1 MTDHAI
7 IIRGAREHN
16 LKNIDLGLPR
26 NRLIVVTGISGS
38 GKSSLAFDTLYAE
51 GQRRYVESLSAY
63 ARQFLER
70 LEKPDVEA
78 IEGLSPAIAIEQ
90 RTAGGNPRSTV
101 ATQTE
106 IYDYLRVL
114 FARAGTPHC
123 PRCRTPI
130 SQQSAQEIVTQILA
144 IPRDTETEL
153 VILAPVVRGRKGEYA
168 ELFRDIKRQ
177 GFVRV
182 RVDRVFHDLDDEI
195 RLDKKRAH
203 TIEVV
208 VDRLKLE
215 SQITP
220 PPGSPPMAAIGPSGR
235 SSPSANETG
244 GGVTSRLTE
253 SIETALKVGKG
264 IVVVST
270 NVEGSR
276 LKALGKS
283 KRQKASSLQP
293 PRPAWG
299 ISCRGGRASNELVF
313 SELYACARC
322 GFSFEEITPRIF
334 SFNSPYGAC
343 PTCDG
348 LGTRLEIDPDLVVPD
363 KSKSP
368 REGAVEPWRRGGM
381 HMVMY
386 YTRLLREVAD
396 YYGASLDTPFGKLD
410 RKIQRVIL
418 YGSEDEIW
426 GGPFEGVI
434 PNLERRFR
442 QTESDYVKEEIAKY
456 MSVLACPTCHGSR
469 LKAESLSVLI
479 DGRSISDVTKF
490 VVGEAKRWLQG
501 LTFTPPLW
509 PSQGDAPRRAAASIP
524 TRGRQDAPSEPKGAG
539 FTERQRVIANPIIK
553 EIDARLQFL
562 LDVGLGYLTLD
573 RPSAS
578 LSGGEAQRIRLATQV
593 GSGLVGVLYILDEPS
608 IGLHPR
614 DCGKLLDTLEH
625 LRDLGNTLI
634 VVEHDEATI
643 RRADYIVDLGP
654 GAGKHGGRVVACG
667 PLETILASGES
678 LTAQYLNGIRVI
690 PLPLHRRTYQRRPTL
705 TIKGAKEHNLKA
717 IDVAIPLGLF
727 VCVTGV
733 SGSGKSTLVDET
745 LYRALARRLHGSKE
759 KPGLHDAILGTEHV
773 DKVIVIDQSPIGR
786 TPRSNPA
793 TYTGVF
799 SPIRELFSKTPEAR
813 IRGFQ
818 PGRFSFNVK
827 GGRCEACQGDGIK
840 RIEMHFLP
848 DVYVRCE
855 VCKGRRFNDQTLH
868 VRYKGTSIADV
879 LAMTVDEAA
888 ELFANVPAIVKILRT
903 IQDVGLGYL
912 ELGQPATTLSGGEAQ
927 RIKLAKELSKRSTG
941 RTLYLLDEPTT
952 GLHFADVEKLLAVL
966 HRLVD
971 QGNTVVV
978 IEHNLEVIKTADYVV
993 DLGPEGGE
1001 AGGWVIAAGSP
1012 EEVARVSQSYTGQFL
1027 KPILERASQRS
1038 VADRK
1043 EVQFEEQEIRIPG
1056 SGDQKIRKS

>member
-1 MTDHAI
+1 MHDEV
-7 IIRGAREHN
+7 IRIHGAREHN
-16 LKNIDLGLPR
+16 LKDIDLALPR
-26 NRLIVVTGISGS
+26 HRLIVVTGISGS

-70 LEKPDVEA
+70 LEKPDVDA

-90 RTAGGNPRSTV
+90 RTAGSNPRSTV

-114 FARAGTPHC
+114 FARAGQPHC
-123 PRCRTPI
+123 PRCRLSI

-144 IPRDTETEL
+144 QSGEPEL
-153 VILAPVVRGRKGEYA
+153 TILAPVVRGRKGEYT

-177 GFVRV
+177 GFLRV
-182 RVDRVFHDLDDEI
+182 RVDHALYDLDERI
-195 RLDKKRAH
+195 QLDKQRAH

-208 VDRLKLE
+208 VDRLRLDGE
-215 SQITP
+215 S
-220 PPGSPPMAAIGPSGR
+220 R
-235 SSPSANETG
+235 
-244 GGVTSRLTE
+244 SRLTE

-264 IVVVST
+264 IVVVSPHAPSSKLQASGKKQKT
-270 NVEGSR
+270 SSPQPAAGS
-276 LKALGKS
+276 
-283 KRQKASSLQP
+283 
-293 PRPAWG
+293 
-299 ISCRGGRASNELVF
+299 ELVF
-313 SELYACARC
+313 SELYACAKC
-322 GFSFEEITPRIF
+322 GFSFEEISPRIF

-363 KSKSP
+363 KSKSL
-368 REGAVEPWRRGGM
+368 RDGAIEPWRRGGM

-410 RKIQRVIL
+410 RKMQRVIL
-418 YGSEDEIW
+418 DGSGDKIW

-442 QTESDYVKEEIAKY
+442 QTDSDYVKEEIVRY
-456 MSVLACPTCHGSR
+456 MSVLPCPTCSGSR
-469 LKAESLSVLI
+469 LKPESLAVLI
-479 DGRSISDVTKF
+479 NGRSIFDVTKF
-490 VVGEAKRWLQG
+490 SIGEAKAWLG
-501 LTFTPPLW
+501 TLTLIPPPALSAEGG
-509 PSQGDAPRRAAASIP
+509 PFGERRP
-524 TRGRQDAPSEPKGAG
+524 FGPQAG
-539 FTERQRVIANPIIK
+539 GGMTDRQRVIASPIIK
-553 EIDARLQFL
+553 EIDKRLQFL

-573 RPSAS
+573 RQSAS

-614 DCGKLLDTLEH
+614 DNGKLLNTLER
-625 LRDLGNTLI
+625 LRDLGNTLV
-634 VVEHDEATI
+634 VVEHDEFTI

-654 GAGKHGGRVVACG
+654 GAGKHGGEVVACG
-667 PLETILASGES
+667 PLDEILASPRS
-678 LTAQYLNGIRVI
+678 LTAQYLTGARAI
-690 PLPLHRRTYQRRPTL
+690 PVPARRRLYARRPRL
-705 TIKGAKEHNLKA
+705 VIKGAKEHNLKD

-733 SGSGKSTLVDET
+733 SGSGKSTLVDEI

-759 KPGLHDAILGTEHV
+759 KPGLHDAILGIEQM

-786 TPRSNPA
+786 TPRSNPV
-793 TYTGVF
+793 TYTGAF
-799 SPIRELFSKTPEAR
+799 SPIRDLFSKTPEAR
-813 IRGFQ
+813 MRGFR

-855 VCKGRRFNDQTLH
+855 VCKGRRFNDQTLQ
-868 VRYKGTSIADV
+868 VTYKGTSIADV
-879 LAMTVDEAA
+879 LAMTVDEAV

-903 IQDVGLGYL
+903 VQEVGLGYL

-927 RIKLAKELSKRSTG
+927 RIKLAKELSRRSTG

-952 GLHFADVEKLLAVL
+952 GLHFADVEKLLGVL

-971 QGNTVVV
+971 HGNTVVV
-978 IEHNLEVIKTADYVV
+978 IEHNLEVIKTADYVI

-1001 AGGWVIAAGSP
+1001 AGGQVVAAGSP
-1012 EEVARVSQSYTGQFL
+1012 EEVARLPDSYTGQFL
-1027 KPILERASQRS
+1027 QRVLTKAPIRHASHER
-1038 VADRK
+1038 DP
-1043 EVQFEEQEIRIPG
+1043 IPT
-1056 SGDQKIRKS
+1056 SPTESRHRP

>member
-1 MTDHAI
+1 MSSDAI
-7 IIRGAREHN
+7 RIRGAREHN
-16 LKNIDLGLPR
+16 LKNIDLVLPR
-26 NRLIVVTGISGS
+26 NRLIVMTGLSGS

-70 LEKPDVEA
+70 LEKPDVDS

-114 FARAGTPHC
+114 FARAGQPHC
-123 PRCRTPI
+123 PRCRIPI
-130 SQQSAQEIVTQILA
+130 RQQSAQEIVAHLRA
-144 IPRDTETEL
+144 LPRKTDVT
-153 VILAPVVRGRKGEYA
+153 ILAPVVRGRKGEYL
-168 ELFRDIKRQ
+168 EVFRDVKRQ

-182 RVDRVFHDLDDEI
+182 RVDGSLRDLDEEI

-208 VDRLKLE
+208 VDQLPPNGE
-215 SQITP
+215 SGT
-220 PPGSPPMAAIGPSGR
+220 
-235 SSPSANETG
+235 
-244 GGVTSRLTE
+244 RLTE
-253 SIETALKVGKG
+253 SIEAALKVGKG

-270 NVEGSR
+270 DAQGSGLR
-276 LKALGKS
+276 VQGKKS
-283 KRQKASSLQP
+283 QSP
-293 PRPAWG
+293 HPRAQ
-299 ISCRGGRASNELVF
+299 NELVF
-313 SELYACARC
+313 SELYACAQC
-322 GFSFEEITPRIF
+322 GFSFEELSPRIF

-363 KSKSP
+363 KSKSL
-368 REGAVEPWRRGGM
+368 REGAIEPWRRGGM
-381 HMVMY
+381 HMMMY

-396 YYGASLDTPFGKLD
+396 FYRVSMDVPFRQLD
-410 RKIQRVIL
+410 RKIQKAIL
-418 YGSEDEIW
+418 FGSEDEIW
-426 GGPFEGVI
+426 GEPFEGVI

-442 QTESDYVKEEIAKY
+442 KTESDYVKEEIAKH
-456 MSVLACPTCHGSR
+456 MSVLPCPSCHGAR
-469 LKAESLSVLI
+469 LKPESLSVVVNGQSIHQVTGLSI
-479 DGRSISDVTKF
+479 EQAKQWLAALTVTPPPTAAPRSGAARRIAEPA
-490 VVGEAKRWLQG
+490 VGEAVG
-501 LTFTPPLW
+501 GGG
-509 PSQGDAPRRAAASIP
+509 SD
-524 TRGRQDAPSEPKGAG
+524 
-539 FTERQRVIANPIIK
+539 RQRLIVEPIVK
-553 EIDARLQFL
+553 EIGNRLQFL

-614 DCGKLLDTLEH
+614 DNGKLLNTLER
-625 LRDLGNTLI
+625 LRDLGNTLV

-654 GAGKHGGRVVACG
+654 GAGKHGGEVVACG
-667 PLETILASGES
+667 PLETLLASSRS
-678 LTAQYLNGIRVI
+678 LTAQYLTGARSI
-690 PLPLHRRTYQRRPTL
+690 PLPARRRSAHGRSAL
-705 TIKGAKEHNLKA
+705 IVKGAKEHNLKD
-717 IDVAIPLGLF
+717 IDVSIPLGLF

-733 SGSGKSTLVDET
+733 SGSGKSTLVDEI
-745 LYRALARRLHGSKE
+745 LYRALAKRFYGSRE
-759 KPGLHDAILGTEHV
+759 KPGQHEALLGVEQI

-793 TYTGVF
+793 TYTGAF
-799 SPIRELFSKTPEAR
+799 SPVRELFSQTPEAR
-813 IRGFQ
+813 MRGFR

-848 DVYVRCE
+848 DVYVHCE
-855 VCKGRRFNDQTLH
+855 VCKGRRFNEQTLQ
-868 VRYKGTSIADV
+868 VTYKGQSIADV
-879 LAMTVDEAA
+879 LAMTVEDA
-888 ELFANVPAIVKILRT
+888 LGVFANVPAIAEKLRT
-903 IQDVGLGYL
+903 VQEVGLGYI
-912 ELGQPATTLSGGEAQ
+912 ELGQSATTLSGGEAQ
-927 RIKLAKELSKRSTG
+927 RIKLAKELSKRATG

-971 QGNTVVV
+971 QGNTVLV
-978 IEHNLEVIKTADYVV
+978 IEHHLDVIKTADHVI
-993 DLGPEGGE
+993 DLGPEGGQRGGRVVASGTPE
-1001 AGGWVIAAGSP
+1001 DVAGIAAS
-1012 EEVARVSQSYTGQFL
+1012 STGQFL
-1027 KPILERASQRS
+1027 KAVLAGRRAG
-1038 VADRK
+1038 K
-1043 EVQFEEQEIRIPG
+1043 MEIIP
-1056 SGDQKIRKS
+1056 